1 MVGCRRIMLEHG
13 RKMSYWMGENE
24 PKKGSI
30 YTKSRES
37 AKSVW
42 KATWRLDAAWG
53 ALPLSA
59 AILAVVSI
67 LLGTISC
74 MLRPGV
80 TYERFDEPL
89 NTQMNQGELAKKLTE
104 ATGLLQKDE
113 AILDAAADT
122 ACSVYK
128 QVSDAL
134 IKNESAPTPDMAQPM
149 SQETQAALN
158 ARGLAKFEETKK
170 TYMAKHECQDMLD
183 CFANQDE
190 SAADETLRA
199 AMVAL
204 DAQLTASNMKLK
216 ARKVK
221 STLGFTGPYI
231 AEIVKAFSDTG
242 KEGFYG
248 TECSANSTSS
258 EIKKVAGKDLVAKGV
273 ALYNEAMKVHAM
285 IQEQPGVAKIQRDA
299 LIAIE
304 KKKKQLE
311 NPTAEDIAHFEKEGQ
326 DPKYSE

>member
-1 MVGCRRIMLEHG
+1 MLEYYK
-13 RKMSYWMGENE
+13 KMSYWMGDTE

-42 KATWRLDAAWG
+42 KSAWRLDAAWA

-59 AILAVVSI
+59 AVLAVVSV

-89 NTQMNQGELAKKLTE
+89 NTQMNQTELAKKLTQ

-113 AILDAAADT
+113 ALLDAAADT
-122 ACSVYK
+122 TCAIYK

-134 IKNESAPTPDMAQPM
+134 IKNESAPTPDMTLPI

-170 TYMAKHECQDMLD
+170 TYMAKNQCQDMLE
-183 CFANQDE
+183 CFAGQDE

-204 DAQLTASNMKLK
+204 DAQLTASKMKLK
-216 ARKVK
+216 ARKIK

-231 AEIVKAFSDTG
+231 SEIVKAFSDTG

-258 EIKKVAGKDLVAKGV
+258 EIKKATGKDLVVKGV

-285 IQEQPGVAKIQRDA
+285 IQEQPGVAKMQKDA
-299 LIAIE
+299 LAAIE
-304 KKKKQLE
+304 AKKKALE
-311 NPTAEDIAHFEKEGQ
+311 NPSTEDIAHFEKEGN